1 MEISLFARNNL
12 PNGGIVSIRAGTV
25 RRQVAVSDK
34 RPFRFPSKP
43 TDSLLQVEVF
53 KPVGTAYLVLRPG
66 EHQYKV
72 SFGGMEEV
80 PMSCT
85 VHVKPDQDSLPLAAE
100 EEIQEPSPSAEEASV
115 PHRAEPDAA
124 EPDSLDVSRRSIS
137 AADLLGGSLARA
149 PAANSRSQAAGGPD
163 SLDVSRRSISAADLL
178 GGSLAR
184 APAANSR
191 SQAAGGP
198 DSLDV
203 SRRSISAA
211 DLLGGNLAR
220 SPAASSRGQA
230 AGGHRGSALWRE
242 EDEEE
247 GSEDEGG
254 GLAVRGLRGGL
265 SVPWNADGDSAEDE
279 SEEDSP
285 VPRVLRGSTR
295 REIRLLSD
303 ETVRGLNVQ
312 RGDARTSQT
321 EHSSQGASPGYV
333 DALPEHTVTAEES
346 RLPPEGHRGCAICME
361 DFREGDVQRTLPCF
375 HRYHRACVDQW
386 LAQQAA
392 CPVCKHRVEEGAPE
406 GIPAAPK
413 EGREERAA

>member
-124 EPDSLDVSRRSIS
+124 E
-137 AADLLGGSLARA
+137 
-149 PAANSRSQAAGGPD
+149 
-163 SLDVSRRSISAADLL
+163 
-178 GGSLAR
+178 
-184 APAANSR
+184 
-191 SQAAGGP
+191 P